1 MKVAATFSF
10 LLTSMDLSSCLYKIG
25 EQLDSEELASLK
37 FLSLD
42 YIPQRKQEPIQDAL
56 MLFQRLQE
64 KRMLEENHLSFLKEL
79 LFRIHRLDL
88 LSTLLGTSK
97 EEMVTELQTPGR
109 AHISA
114 YRVMLFRIS
123 EDVSQLELKAF
134 KFFLSKE
141 ISKCKLEDNMSLLDI
156 FIEMEKRALL
166 GERNLDTLKKICEQ
180 INKSLLVKI
189 HDYEDCSQGRR
200 MSLGRTPGACSNGE
214 EPYGVLALSDCP
226 GEPASKA
233 QTSEEVYQMKSKP
246 RGYCL
251 IFNNHDF
258 STARKEMPRHRNMK
272 DRKGTEV
279 DAEAL
284 SNTFTDLHFEVVHY
298 KDCTAKKICDILQ
311 SYQSMDHKDRDCFV
325 CCILSHGDK
334 GIIYGTD
341 GQEARIYD
349 LTSYFTG
356 SKCPSLA
363 GKPKVFFIQACQG
376 DKYQKG
382 VPVEV
387 DSEQQE
393 TYLEMDSSFPKRY
406 VPDEADFLLGMATV
420 NNYVSYRNLFE
431 GTWYIQSLCQSLKER
446 CPQGEDILSILTQ
459 VNYKVSIKEAGEKK
473 KQMPQP
479 TFTLTK
485 RLLFPLD

>member
-1 MKVAATFSF
+1 MEAEVAATFSF

-189 HDYEDCSQGRR
+189 HDYEDCSQGR
-200 MSLGRTPGACSNGE
+200 T
-214 EPYGVLALSDCP
+214 
-226 GEPASKA
+226 
-233 QTSEEVYQMKSKP
+233 
-246 RGYCL
+246 
-251 IFNNHDF
+251 
-258 STARKEMPRHRNMK
+258 
-272 DRKGTEV
+272 
-279 DAEAL
+279 
-284 SNTFTDLHFEVVHY
+284 
-298 KDCTAKKICDILQ
+298 
-311 SYQSMDHKDRDCFV
+311 
-325 CCILSHGDK
+325 
-334 GIIYGTD
+334 
-341 GQEARIYD
+341 
-349 LTSYFTG
+349 
-356 SKCPSLA
+356 
-363 GKPKVFFIQACQG
+363 
-376 DKYQKG
+376 
-382 VPVEV
+382 
-387 DSEQQE
+387 
-393 TYLEMDSSFPKRY
+393 
-406 VPDEADFLLGMATV
+406 
-420 NNYVSYRNLFE
+420 
-431 GTWYIQSLCQSLKER
+431 
-446 CPQGEDILSILTQ
+446 
-459 VNYKVSIKEAGEKK
+459 
-473 KQMPQP
+473 
-479 TFTLTK
+479 TLTTGDS
-485 RLLFPLD
+485 RTG